1 MANKPG
7 VLCTLQ
13 KDKLIDSQ
21 AGFVDTFNWVVASVN
36 NLKGGQNCEVNWPAP
51 DTPQIDAKASES
63 EGGGGGGGGD
73 VQFTGT
79 SGTTSEDTS
88 FTLSKQS
95 NCNITITCSGT
106 DIKFGVYYV

>member
-36 NLKGGQNCEVNWPAP
+36 NLKGGQNCEISWPAT
-51 DTPQIDAKASES
+51 DTPQVDAKASES
-63 EGGGGGGGGD
+63 EGGGGGGGA
-73 VQFTGT
+73 VKFTGT
-79 SGTTSEDTS
+79 TGTTDEDSS
-88 FTLSKQS
+88 FTFSKQS

>member
-21 AGFVDTFNWVVASVN
+21 QGFVDTFNWLVASVN

-51 DTPQIDAKASES
+51 DTPQIDTRNSES
-63 EGGGGGGGGD
+63 EGGGGGA
-73 VQFTGT
+73 VTFTEIGRAH
-79 SGTTSEDTS
+79 
-88 FTLSKQS
+88 
-95 NCNITITCSGT
+95 
-106 DIKFGVYYV
+106 V

>member
-13 KDKLIDSQ
+13 KDKLIDTQ
-21 AGFVDTFNWVVASVN
+21 QGFVDTFNWLVAAVN

-63 EGGGGGGGGD
+63 EGGGGGGA
-73 VQFTGT
+73 VKFTGT
-79 SGTTSEDTS
+79 TGTTDEDSS
-88 FTLSKQS
+88 FTFSKQS